1 MKTARP
7 ASILVVLALIFAFL
21 AARPMSAD
29 PAPGHATSSAPA
41 AAVHGHCAP
50 AIVTPVAG
58 DPGAY
63 RIQTPHGTTIARRA
77 APPARVTAAAVAEFR
92 VFPSSF
98 DADGDTVGT
107 LHDTILVAPGTTV
120 RWVRT
125 GPGFHTITN
134 GADSGDPNAAME
146 YNYIFDETTNEVDRV
161 FTTAGRHDFFCFI
174 HEPLMEGSIIVTSA
188 TAGVGPSGVLTRPA
202 FTRPPTPNPTH
213 GALAFAI
220 ALPHGAPVSLTV
232 HDVTGR
238 IVARLQDGALPA
250 GEYPFRWDGRGTD
263 GRLLQSGRYFI
274 RLEAGSVRETRP
286 VSIVR

>member
-1 MKTARP
+1 MKTARS
-7 ASILVVLALIFAFL
+7 ASLLVVAALLSLAGA
-21 AARPMSAD
+21 S
-29 PAPGHATSSAPA
+29 PGPAPA
-41 AAVHGHCAP
+41 APAMVGAGHCAP

-77 APPARVTAAAVAEFR
+77 TPMQSNATAVAEFR
-92 VFPSSF
+92 VLPSSF
-98 DADGDTVGT
+98 DADGDSLGT

-120 RWVRT
+120 RWVRA

-134 GADSGDPNAAME
+134 GANSGDPNAAME
-146 YNYIFDETTNEVDRV
+146 YNLIFDETTNEVDRV
-161 FTTAGRHDFFCFI
+161 FTTVGRHDFFCFI

-188 TAGVGPSGVLTRPA
+188 TAGVGPSGQLTRPA
-202 FTRPPTPNPTH
+202 FTRPPTPNPTR

-220 ALPHGAPVSLTV
+220 ALPRSASVSLTV
-232 HDVTGR
+232 HDVAGR
-238 IVARLQDGALPA
+238 TVARLQNGPLPA

-274 RLEAGSVRETRP
+274 RLQAGGVIDTRT
-286 VSIVR
+286 VSIVH

>member
-1 MKTARP
+1 MKTPRHAP
-7 ASILVVLALIFAFL
+7 FLLASALSGAVLAAP
-21 AARPMSAD
+21 PMSAG
-29 PAPGHATSSAPA
+29 PASSPRAPA
-41 AAVHGHCAP
+41 ASALHGHCAP

-63 RIQTPHGTTIARRA
+63 RIQTPHGTTIARRP
-77 APPARVTAAAVAEFR
+77 APVSQLSIAQVAVFR
-92 VFPSSF
+92 VFPASF

-120 RWVRT
+120 RWVRA
-125 GPGFHTITN
+125 GPGFHTVTN
-134 GADSGDPNAAME
+134 GADSGDPTAALE
-146 YNYIFDETTNEVDRV
+146 YQYIFDDVTNEAERV
-161 FTTAGRHDFFCFI
+161 FTAAGRHDFFCFI

-202 FTRPPTPNPTH
+202 FTRPPTPNPTR

-220 ALPHGAPVSLTV
+220 ALPHSAPVSLTV
-232 HDVTGR
+232 HDVAGR
-238 IVARLQDGALPA
+238 LVARLQDGALPA

-274 RLEAGSVRETRP
+274 RLVAGSVRETRP
-286 VSIVR
+286 VSIVH